1 MSKIPFGI
9 KFRPQIESGE
19 YKVVTG
25 DDRQVRII
33 SWDKKVFGGRYEI
46 VALVP
51 TTQGDTEAVQLYCPD
66 GTLISSNWNEK
77 FKLFIV
83 TPEEEMTDFEA
94 GLFSAFSDGWQ
105 QYLNGEEVD
114 MEQWAKEHSEE
125 LLSIAREQL
134 IKDGYVIE
142 KKAFHDAVENISDKH
157 LAEMSIQYSIHC
169 KVKDGTRNAIM
180 NWDTFQKV
188 AQKFIDIGK
197 EEALKDLPRWKKA
210 KEYMKLGPNDFVFTL
225 DSDGKCSPYWDT
237 EVEEGQFYITESD
250 IENLPKED
258 EK

>member
-83 TPEEEMTDFEA
+83 TPEPELTEYESNVRTCITENLTTHINDGNGTEMSSTVFIDDDTTKK
-94 GLFSAFSDGWQ
+94 LSS
-105 QYLNGEEVD
+105 
-114 MEQWAKEHSEE
+114 E
-125 LLSIAREQL
+125 LLSIARKQL
-134 IKDGYVIE
+134 QPEI
-142 KKAFHDAVENISDKH
+142 DAMLEDAYKTADEV
-157 LAEMSIQYSIHC
+157 QYR
-169 KVKDGTRNAIM
+169 KGR
-180 NWDTFQKV
+180 
-188 AQKFIDIGK
+188 
-197 EEALKDLPRWKKA
+197 EEALKDLPRWRKMGRMSYYSVAQFVINGRYLEMNDTLNDVYEIALSDLA
-210 KEYMKLGPNDFVFTL
+210 K
-225 DSDGKCSPYWDT
+225 
-237 EVEEGQFYITESD
+237 
-250 IENLPKED
+250 LPKED
-258 EK
+258 SHE